1 MKVWIIAA
9 IVIFILGVIINTIKD
24 MLRTTDNYAKHR
36 KEELA
41 RLEKEY
47 QEKEAAQHSRD
58 NDDKSA

>member
-9 IVIFILGVIINTIKD
+9 IIIFILGVIINTIKD

-47 QEKEAAQHSRD
+47 QEKEESQESKD
-58 NDDKSA
+58 NNKSA